1 MQNKWLDKYNKEINA
16 NEGYSS
22 APENWEGEGYS
33 TQGRN
38 YSPAWGGQ
46 FAMGGSLPGSV
57 GFTYARTQGAAPSN
71 GPYAKK
77 TKASAQNG
85 KEMSYYQHGL
95 DWKPK
100 SISKN
105 GSIIPQA
112 QDGKTFEELTGLKP
126 ITSLT
131 KSGES
136 TSLGTK
142 IDEAAI
148 RQASIDSQRRKQGQ
162 IRKAEPDR
170 SAASKAWAIATHPM
184 TALSYKAKG
193 QDIPEHFERGETN
206 PLEYAK
212 DVLNPFTYAEAAN
225 NVGEGL
231 GTMIA
236 HPQTIGDQFLPT
248 LMSAAAVLPVLHEIP
263 GMNKFA
269 QEAGSMMMDLPRAKS
284 VKEAIGRVSGIPLES
299 DIPRMG
305 VQDVKALRQVQEI
318 GRLRATNSSYAEQ
331 MRYGLENNLPE
342 EHFQKVFGKSREE
355 AQQLLDTG
363 FGEQEIARSA
373 SIRESIDL
381 RRPSRPNAEMD
392 RSNRVQDIVERFSE
406 PRLSYTQL
414 SPEAVERIQAYSRD
428 LDNPRRG
435 RTIIPGQE
443 RSRVP
448 LSMQLRQEIASGANK
463 LGNKLGD
470 FLGQYIQNYPYYS
483 GEVLQKVPNLFLNE
497 SGAGGLKDI
506 SKKVSFAPEGIK
518 SGDVFTGS
526 LNTSHSSYLPQL
538 KQVFKYTKGD
548 PQFLGY
554 KPMNSAG
561 FLSQYEYKGKDIAK
575 YLNSE
580 IDEQIKRGVLPKDVQ
595 RPFQKGERVMLPHY
609 GVKQH
614 RKGGVIEDD
623 KGQWAHPGKITK
635 INSNQ
640 ITMKGVDYPVL
651 GVSNTGDIQMM
662 YPDQEYTFKGKTVT
676 EYPQKKKNGG
686 WLEKYN

>member
-1 MQNKWLDKYNKEINA
+1 
-16 NEGYSS
+16 
-22 APENWEGEGYS
+22 
-33 TQGRN
+33 
-38 YSPAWGGQ
+38 
-46 FAMGGSLPGSV
+46 
-57 GFTYARTQGAAPSN
+57 
-71 GPYAKK
+71 
-77 TKASAQNG
+77 
-85 KEMSYYQHGL
+85 MSYYQHGL

-100 SISKN
+100 SISRD
-105 GSIIPQA
+105 GSIIPKA

-170 SAASKAWAIATHPM
+170 SATSKAWAIATHPM
-184 TALSYKAKG
+184 TALSYKVKG

-206 PLEYAK
+206 PLEYAT
-212 DVLNPFTYAEAAN
+212 DVLNPFTYIQAAN

-318 GRLRATNSSYAEQ
+318 GRLRATNSPIAEQ
-331 MRYGLENNLPE
+331 MKYGLENNLPE
-342 EHFQKVFGKSREE
+342 EHFQKVFGRSREE
-355 AQQLLDTG
+355 AQNLLDTG

-381 RRPSRPNAEMD
+381 RRPSRPNAELARLREQNRFEPVEMTPEEIATSNIGADLDLDLGANDIVDFNPESIVRQSQRDAMRARFRELDAMDEAPLSESDMLNLSNQNID

-470 FLGQYIQNYPYYS
+470 FLGKNIQNYPYYS

-561 FLSQYEYKGKDIAK
+561 FLSQYEYEGKDIAK

-623 KGQWAHPGKITK
+623 RGQWAHPGEITK

-651 GVSNTGDIQMM
+651 GISDAGDKQMM
-662 YPDQEYTFKGKTVT
+662 YPDQEYTFKGNTVT

-686 WLEKYN
+686 WLDKYQ